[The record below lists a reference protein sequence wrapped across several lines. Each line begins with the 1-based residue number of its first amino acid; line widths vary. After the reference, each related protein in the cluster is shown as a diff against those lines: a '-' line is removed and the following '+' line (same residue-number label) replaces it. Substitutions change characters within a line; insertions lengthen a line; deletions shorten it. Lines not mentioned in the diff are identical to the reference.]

1 MGRKKGMTKVK
12 VLIVGSGG
20 REHAIAASVAK
31 SKKVDEIYC
40 APGNA
45 GIGMIAQCVPIGAM
59 EFDKIVDFAK
69 EKKIDLTIVGMDDP
83 LVGGLVDALEA
94 AGLRAFGPRKDA
106 AILEGS
112 KAFSK
117 DLMKKYNIP
126 TAAYETFDAP
136 DAALAYLET
145 AQFPIVLKADGLAL
159 GKGVL
164 ICKNLEEAK
173 EGVKTIMLDK
183 QFGSAGNRL
192 VIEEFMTGR
201 EVSVLSYVD
210 GKTIKTMTSAQDHKR
225 AGDGDTGL
233 NTGGMGTFSPS
244 PFYTKEVDAF
254 CKKYIYQAT
263 VDAMAAEGRAFKGI
277 IFFGLMLTEKGP
289 KVLEYN
295 ARFGDPEAQVVLP
308 RMKNDIIEVMEA
320 CIDGRLDEIDL
331 QFEDNAAVCV
341 VLASEG
347 YPVKYEKGFVISGL
361 EKFEGQDAYF
371 CFHAGTKKTDQGI
384 VTNGG
389 RVLGITAKGKD
400 LKEARKNAY
409 EAADWVNFE
418 NKYMRHDIGKAIDEA

>member
-1 MGRKKGMTKVK
+1 MK

-20 REHAIAASVAK
+20 REHAIAYSVAK
-31 SKKVDEIYC
+31 SDKVDKIYC
-40 APGNA
+40 TPGNA
-45 GIGMIAQCVPIGAM
+45 GISEYAECAPIGAM
-59 EFDKIVDFAK
+59 EFDKITAFAK
-69 EKKIDLTIVGMDDP
+69 EKEVDLVIVGMDDP
-83 LVGGLVDALEA
+83 LVGGLVDCLEA
-94 AGLRAFGPRKDA
+94 EGIRTFGPTKAA

-126 TAAYETFDAP
+126 TAAYENFTDP
-136 DAALAYLET
+136 EKALSYLET
-145 AQFPIVLKADGLAL
+145 AKYPIVLKADGLAL

-164 ICKNLEEAK
+164 ICNTLEEAK

-183 QFGSAGNRL
+183 KFGASGNTM

-201 EVSVLSYVD
+201 EVSVLSFVD
-210 GKTIKTMTSAQDHKR
+210 GNTIRTMTSAQDHKR

-244 PFYTKEVDAF
+244 PFYTREVEEF
-254 CKKYIYQAT
+254 CEKYIYQAT
-263 VDAMAAEGRAFKGI
+263 VDAMKAEGRPFKGV
-277 IFFGLMLTEKGP
+277 IFFGLMLTEDGP

-308 RMKNDIIEVMEA
+308 RMKNDIIEVVEA
-320 CIDGRLDEIDL
+320 CIDGTLDQIDL

-341 VLASEG
+341 VLASDG
-347 YPVKYEKGFVISGL
+347 YPLAYEKGLPIHGL
-361 EKFEGQDAYF
+361 DEFKKHEGYY
-371 CFHAGTKKTDQGI
+371 CFHAGTKFDGDQI
-384 VTNGG
+384 VTSGG

-400 LKEARKNAY
+400 LKEARANAY
-409 EAADWVNFE
+409 AATEWVSFD

>member
-1 MGRKKGMTKVK
+1 MK
-12 VLIVGSGG
+12 VLIVGGGG
-20 REHAIAASVAK
+20 REHAIATSVAK
-31 SKKVDEIYC
+31 SSKVDKIYC

-45 GIGMIAQCVPIGAM
+45 GIGLIAECVPIGAM
-59 EFDKIVDFAK
+59 EFDKIVAFAK
-69 EKKIDLTIVGMDDP
+69 EKEIDLTIVGMDDP
-83 LVGGLVDALEA
+83 LVGGLVDRLEN
-94 AGLRAFGPRKDA
+94 AGLKAFGPRKNA

-117 DLMKKYNIP
+117 DLMKKYGIP
-126 TAAYETFDAP
+126 TAAYENFDNAE
-136 DAALAYLET
+136 DALNYLKT
-145 AQFPIVLKADGLAL
+145 ASFPIVLKADGLAL

-164 ICKNLEEAK
+164 ICNTLEEAQD
-173 EGVKTIMLDK
+173 GVKSIMLDK
-183 QFGSAGNRL
+183 QFGTAGNRM

-201 EVSVLSYVD
+201 EVSVLSFVD

-244 PFYTKEVDAF
+244 PFYTEEVDEF

-263 VDAMAAEGRAFKGI
+263 VDAMAAEGREFKGI
-277 IFFGLMLTEKGP
+277 IFFGLMLTQKGP
-289 KVLEYN
+289 RVLEYN

-308 RMKNDIIEVMEA
+308 RMKNDLIEVMEA
-320 CIDGRLDEIDL
+320 CINGTLDQIDL

-341 VLASEG
+341 VLASDG
-347 YPVKYEKGFVISGL
+347 YPVRYEKGFLIHGL
-361 EKFEGQDAYF
+361 ERFEGQDNYF
-371 CFHAGTKKTDQGI
+371 CFHAGTKQTPEGI

-389 RVLGITAKGKD
+389 RVLSITAKGKD

-409 EAADWVNFE
+409 AATEWVSFE

>member
-1 MGRKKGMTKVK
+1 MKI
-12 VLIVGSGG
+12 LIVGSGG

-31 SKKVDEIYC
+31 SPKADKIYC

-45 GIGMIAQCVPIGAM
+45 GIGQIAECVPIGAM
-59 EFDKIVDFAK
+59 EFDKLVTFAK
-69 EKKIDLTIVGMDDP
+69 EKEIDLTIIGMDDP
-83 LVGGLVDALEA
+83 LVGGIVDAFEA
-94 AGLRAFGPRKDA
+94 EGLRVFGPRKNA

-126 TAAYETFDAP
+126 TAAYETFDNA
-136 DAALAYLET
+136 DKALAYLET
-145 AQFPIVLKADGLAL
+145 VQFPIVLKADGLAL

-164 ICKNLEEAK
+164 ICNTLEEAK
-173 EGVKTIMLDK
+173 DGVKSIMLDK
-183 QFGSAGNRL
+183 QFGTAGNRM

-225 AGDGDTGL
+225 AKDGDQGL

-244 PFYTKEVDAF
+244 PFYTEEVDAF
-254 CKKYIYQAT
+254 CKEHIYQAT
-263 VDAMAAEGRAFKGI
+263 VDAMAAEGRQFKGI
-277 IFFGLMLTEKGP
+277 IFFGIMLTSKGP
-289 KVLEYN
+289 RVLEYN

-308 RMKNDIIEVMEA
+308 RMKNDMIDVLEA
-320 CIDGRLDEIDL
+320 CIDGKLDEIDL
-331 QFEDNAAVCV
+331 QFEENAAVCV
-341 VLASEG
+341 VLASDG
-347 YPVKYEKGFVISGL
+347 YPVKYEKGLEIRGL
-361 EKFEGQDAYF
+361 ENFEDKEGYY
-371 CFHAGTKKTDQGI
+371 CFHAGTKLDDNGRF

-389 RVLGITAKGKD
+389 RVLGVTAKGAD

-409 EAADWVNFE
+409 AATAWVDFD
-418 NKYMRHDIGKAIDEA
+418 NKYMRNDIGKAIDEA